1 MFVSVVIPTKSRPQA
16 VVDAVRSVFN
26 GHYQNFEL
34 FVIDQ
39 TPDESTRAAL
49 DCFMTDPRFHY
60 VQNRRPGFGAASSR
74 NMGIAMSSGEIIAI
88 MDDDVEARSDWL
100 EQIAAE
106 FSSNP
111 ALELIAGKL
120 TAPPF
125 DPAMGHTPSFDA
137 DRHLSNWEMPL
148 LVAGANVSMRRSL
161 FDKVGGYDEY
171 CGPGSRLRA
180 SDDTDFTFRVMRSG
194 AKWKIC
200 PHIEVI
206 HTHGFRAIKDA
217 QALTERYNFGNGGNY
232 GRFTRRGDLMAG
244 IWFLQQEAIGL
255 THGILRMVRRQHPSG
270 IGRTL
275 TRLRGFWAGLRLPPH
290 EGFVSPEDM
299 QRLHADYHAIIAGYK
314 EERASVALEL

>member
-1 MFVSVVIPTKSRPQA
+1 VLVSVVIPTKSRPQA
-16 VVDAVRSVFN
+16 LYDAVCSVFN
-26 GHYQNFEL
+26 GRYQNFEL

-39 TPDESTRAAL
+39 TPDESTRAIL
-49 DCFMTDPRFHY
+49 QGFMADRRFHY

-74 NMGIAMSSGEIIAI
+74 NMGIAMSSGEVIAI
-88 MDDDVEARSDWL
+88 MDDDVEAQPDWMA
-100 EQIAAE
+100 QIVAE
-106 FSSNP
+106 FSADP
-111 ALELIAGKL
+111 MLEFIAGKL
-120 TAPPF
+120 TAPAYNWENGF
-125 DPAMGHTPSFDA
+125 TPSFDA
-137 DRHLSNWEMPL
+137 NPHLSRWQFPL
-148 LVAGANVSMRRSL
+148 MAAGANFSMRRSL

-180 SDDTDFTFRVMRSG
+180 SDDTDLCWRIMRSG

-206 HTHGFRAIKDA
+206 HTHGFREIKDA

-232 GRFTRRGDLMAG
+232 GRFTRRGDLTAG
-244 IWFLQQEAIGL
+244 AWFLWQEAGGL
-255 THGILRMVRRQHPSG
+255 ARGTLRLVLRRHPSG

-290 EGFVSPEDM
+290 EGFVSPRDM

-314 EERASVALEL
+314 EERAPVAVEL